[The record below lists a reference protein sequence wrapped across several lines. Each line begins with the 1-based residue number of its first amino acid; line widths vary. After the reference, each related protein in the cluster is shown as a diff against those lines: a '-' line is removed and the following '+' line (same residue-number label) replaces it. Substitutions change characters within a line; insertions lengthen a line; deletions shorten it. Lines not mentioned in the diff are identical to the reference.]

1 MKKVFLIS
9 IIIASLDVTGQ
20 TILKD
25 RKQDLRIEKVL
36 QNSVNIYKIFYGA
49 NYLILGN
56 VNDKNI
62 FVRELQDVLKNQNN
76 YSTSYIL
83 NTFVTYEYVET
94 GVKISVKGS
103 AFILSKKQI
112 NKLLLNE

>member
-1 MKKVFLIS
+1 MKKLFLIS
-9 IIIASLDVTGQ
+9 MLCLSMDVAGQ

-25 RKQDLRIEKVL
+25 RKQELRIEKVI
-36 QNSVNIYKIFYGA
+36 QNSENIYKVFWGS

-56 VNDKNI
+56 ATEKNI
-62 FVRELQDVLKNQNN
+62 FVNELLDVIKHQKS
-76 YSTSYIL
+76 STTYVL
-83 NTFVTYEYVET
+83 NTFVTYQYIET

-112 NKLLLNE
+112 NKLFTND